1 MTVDELRKALEGVPG
16 DMLVATYDEGIL
28 QTEFVSAAIER
39 CAPARYPL
47 EVINERSGHGPEQV
61 TQAVSLFVIC

>member
-1 MTVDELRKALEGVPG
+1 MTVDELRKALDGVPG

-28 QTEFVSAAIER
+28 TAEFVSAEVAQ

-47 EVINERSGHGPEQV
+47 EVIDEHSGHPPGTIGV
-61 TQAVSLFVIC
+61 AYFVI